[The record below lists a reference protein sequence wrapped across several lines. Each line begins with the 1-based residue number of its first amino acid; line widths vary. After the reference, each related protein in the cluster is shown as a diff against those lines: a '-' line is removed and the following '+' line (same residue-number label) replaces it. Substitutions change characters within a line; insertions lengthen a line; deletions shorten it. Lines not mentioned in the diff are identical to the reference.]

1 MYDLLLF
8 LSMNLSTM
16 NKFQPKNLMMPII
29 KTRMRKTAFIFC
41 LTIFFIITTLSQNLH
56 AQYIA
61 NDLYAFGLIDS
72 VGSVREFQYS
82 ISTDPK
88 SSDRKLISTDQYY
101 TFNINGNLTEVLSY
115 QKGRLFSTKKFE
127 YDNNGRK
134 TGYQEYDAQDRLYL
148 VVVYEYDKE
157 SRIISEIFDRTYQKM
172 FDDRRKEIDV
182 EYYKYY
188 KNLYTK
194 INYKYNV
201 KDMVI
206 AKEYFKPD
214 SSLSYRNE
222 YEYNYKDFLV
232 KRSHFNEDDK
242 MSWQEKISND
252 LLANPIKIRKFR
264 NHRIVSETIVEY
276 EFDRHKNW
284 INRIET
290 TENPDNI
297 FGDESNNTS
306 VTTIREIEYYKT
318 SPE

>member
-1 MYDLLLF
+1 MHKNTIISCLSLLF
-8 LSMNLSTM
+8 V
-16 NKFQPKNLMMPII
+16 
-29 KTRMRKTAFIFC
+29 
-41 LTIFFIITTLSQNLH
+41 ITTLSQNLQ

-61 NDLYAFGLIDS
+61 NDLYSFGLIDS

-88 SSDRKLISTDQYY
+88 SSDRKLVSTDQYY
-101 TFNINGNLTEVLSY
+101 TFNMSGNLTEVLNY
-115 QKGRLFSTKKFE
+115 QKGRLFSTKKYE

-134 TGYQEYDAQDRLYL
+134 TGYQEYDARDRLYL
-148 VVVYEYDKE
+148 AVVYEYDE
-157 SRIISEIFDRTYQKM
+157 EGRIISEIFDRTYQKM
-172 FDDRRKEIDV
+172 YDDRRKEIDV

-206 AKEYFKPD
+206 AKEYLKPD
-214 SSLSYRNE
+214 STLSHRNE
-222 YEYNYKDFLV
+222 FEYNYKDFLV
-232 KRSHFNEDDK
+232 ERSHYDEDGK

-276 EFDRHKNW
+276 EFDRCKNW

-297 FGDESNNTS
+297 FGDKSNHTS

-318 SPE
+318 STE